1 MPGAI
6 VNASL
11 AARELFAAEKRGEEE
26 ERERERGRRGR
37 AAGNF
42 FAASRQLFSHPL
54 CVTLYSFLSEKVEEE
69 GRR

>member
-26 ERERERGRRGR
+26 EREREREEGASGGQFLRRVE
-37 AAGNF
+37 ATF
-42 FAASRQLFSHPL
+42 FPSSL
-54 CVTLYSFLSEKVEEE
+54 CHSLFLSL
-69 GRR
+69 